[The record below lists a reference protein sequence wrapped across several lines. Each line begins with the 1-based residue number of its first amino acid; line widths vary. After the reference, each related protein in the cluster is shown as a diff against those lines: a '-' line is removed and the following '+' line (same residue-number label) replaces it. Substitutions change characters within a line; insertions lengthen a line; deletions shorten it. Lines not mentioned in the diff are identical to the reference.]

1 MELEITSKIG
11 KSDCQS
17 ETIYRFLS
25 NFDNI
30 KKLLP
35 AEHSDKFESF
45 GESCMITVNSFVKIG
60 LEIIEKEQ
68 NKMIKIGTSEGG
80 ESIYIWFQLKEAGP
94 YDTRIRIT
102 IRTKTNLMAKLMMK
116 KKLQDFAD
124 NFVDGLCA
132 IPPQIL
138 MQLAGKN

>member
-45 GESCMITVNSFVKIG
+45 GESCMISVNSFVKIG

-80 ESIYIWFQLKEAGP
+80 ESIYIWIQLKEAGP